1 MSDIVIIWEESTNPK
16 DSKLTA
22 GISMDDVTWAVDVA
36 NEGFM
41 VKINKLLVAMQKV
54 KIKDKVIFFRLLAT
68 MINAGIS
75 LVKAIAILEK
85 QEKNPVLKD
94 ILKIFQRELK
104 EWKNLSECLEM
115 FPASFSEAEIGMIKA
130 WEKTGKLNDTLLE
143 IADQV
148 EKVASIT
155 GKIKSAMIYPAMILV
170 VVFGVIFVMM
180 TMVVPKLLD
189 IFDDKSA
196 LPASTQLLIGISNA
210 FTDYWAFMI
219 FGAVIFM
226 ILFNIWK
233 RMPSGK
239 YSYDRLLLNIPVF
252 GGLMRKLILS
262 KFARVFWGLL
272 GSWVSIVEALK
283 IVSEAVGNE
292 VYRQRILLLMEDVRQ
307 GMKIWES
314 LDTDKLF
321 PDMMVQMIQVG
332 EQTAKLDHTITKV
345 ADFYDEQVDNT
356 VWALNKL
363 LEPFIIV
370 FLATVVGFIAMAIM
384 QPIMNLANT
393 VSSA

>member
-1 MSDIVIIWEESTNPK
+1 MSDIVILWEDTNK
-16 DSKLTA
+16 QQAIKS
-22 GISMDDVTWAVDVA
+22 ISDDYGLVDVA
-36 NEGFM
+36 KE
-41 VKINKLLVAMQKV
+41 KSLVDRLNDLITALQKV
-54 KIKDKVIFFRLLAT
+54 RIKDKVIFFRLLAT

-75 LVKAIAILEK
+75 LIKAIAILEK
-85 QEKNPVLKD
+85 QEKNPVLKQ
-94 ILKIFQRELK
+94 ILKTFWTELK
-104 EWKNLSECLEM
+104 EWKNLSECFDM
-115 FPASFSEAEIGMIKA
+115 FPQSFSQAEIWMIKA
-130 WEKTGKLNDTLLE
+130 WEKTGKLNDTLIE

-170 VVFGVIFVMM
+170 VVFGVISVMM

-189 IFDDKSA
+189 IFDNKAD
-196 LPASTQLLIGISNA
+196 LPVSTQVLIGISDA
-210 FTDYWAFMI
+210 FVNYWVFMLAGLALFI
-219 FGAVIFM
+219 F
-226 ILFNIWK
+226 LFNLWRK
-233 RMPSGK
+233 LPSGK
-239 YSYDRLLLNIPVF
+239 YSYDSFLLKIPVF
-252 GGLMRKLILS
+252 WGLMRKLILS

-272 GSWVSIVEALK
+272 SSGVSIVEALK

-321 PDMMVQMIQVG
+321 PDMMVQMIQVW
-332 EQTAKLDHTITKV
+332 EQTAKLDQTIIKV

-370 FLATVVGFIAMAIM
+370 FLAVVVWFIAMAIM
-384 QPIMNLANT
+384 QPIMNLADT
-393 VSSA
+393 VSKT